1 MAVTV
6 LKSYQEKKLLKIIS
20 SWDFGKFYSNDVRK
34 KILQGFSTL
43 HISSDS
49 SSLDLYVDICIRA
62 LDIYALKK
70 TVIWLHKV
78 KKSF

>member
-1 MAVTV
+1 MM
-6 LKSYQEKKLLKIIS
+6 LEQ
-20 SWDFGKFYSNDVRK
+20 

-70 TVIWLHKV
+70 TVIWLHEV